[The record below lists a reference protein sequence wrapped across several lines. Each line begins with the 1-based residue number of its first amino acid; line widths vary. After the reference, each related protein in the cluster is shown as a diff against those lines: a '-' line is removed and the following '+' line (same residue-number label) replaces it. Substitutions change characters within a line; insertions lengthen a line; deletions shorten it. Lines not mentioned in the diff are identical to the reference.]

1 MRRDQVPSLL
11 DKRGR
16 RKYLNSKERMVFF
29 KTVLGWNCPEFRG
42 FCLVLFYTGCRPSEA
57 LNLRVE
63 SIDSSDLTITIA
75 TLKQRIK
82 PGAEPCYRTLPVPQ
96 TLISELKSLIKKCK
110 RLDQDRVFGFSR
122 ATGWRKMKIV
132 METSGVEGIQATSKG
147 LRHGFALACV
157 SVGIPIETIRKLL
170 GHKSLKNTMIYL
182 DILGDEER
190 EFVKKTWPTIQ

>member
-1 MRRDQVPSLL
+1 MPSLM

-16 RKYLNSKERMVFF
+16 RKYLNSKERMAFF
-29 KTVLGWNCPEFRG
+29 RTVLGWNSPEFRV

-63 SIDSSDLTITIA
+63 NVDGVDQTLTLA
-75 TLKQRIK
+75 TLKQRIQ
-82 PGAEPCYRTLPVPQ
+82 PGETPLYRTLPVPD
-96 TLISELKSLIKKCK
+96 TLICELKSLTKEHNKS
-110 RLDQDRVFGFSR
+110 DQDLVFGFSR
-122 ATGWRKMKIV
+122 ATGWRKMKVV
-132 METSGVEGIQATSKG
+132 MEIAGVEGIQATSKG

-190 EFVKKTWPTIQ
+190 EFVKKTWPKIG